1 MDLFKG
7 MEDKLSTCMDE
18 VLAVLANHYP
28 GLFSTNSHTMAN
40 LQVLGALMQLIQ
52 ANQHMINPAPEQ
64 LNG

>member
-1 MDLFKG
+1 VDLFKG